1 MATLDK
7 DGYEILSQETRG
19 LPLRHLR
26 QRTRDDDIRDII
38 RREMSR
44 MADDAGEESFEEAD
58 DFEVGDDYDPTSPYE
73 EQFDYPEPVEP
84 PAQEPTSTSP
94 DQQEAP
100 PADAGGEATD

>member
-44 MADDAGEESFEEAD
+44 LADESGEESFEEAD
-58 DFEVGDDYDPTSPYE
+58 DFEVGDDYDPSSPYE
-73 EQFDYPEPVEP
+73 EQFDYPEPAPVE
-84 PAQEPTSTSP
+84 ASDT
-94 DQQEAP
+94 DKQEAP
-100 PADAGGEATD
+100 PADAGGAATD

>member
-44 MADDAGEESFEEAD
+44 LADESGEESFEEAD
-58 DFEVGDDYDPTSPYE
+58 DFEVGDDYDPSSPYE
-73 EQFDYPEPVEP
+73 EQFDYPEPAPVE
-84 PAQEPTSTSP
+84 ASDIDE
-94 DQQEAP
+94 QEAP

>member
-26 QRTRDDDIRDII
+26 QRSRDDDIRDII

-44 MADDAGEESFEEAD
+44 LADDAGDESFEEDD

-73 EQFDYPEPVEP
+73 EQFDYPEPVEL
-84 PAQEPTSTSP
+84 PAQEPPPPLP
-94 DQQEAP
+94 DQPGGPVE
-100 PADAGGEATD
+100 DGEAAD

>member
-44 MADDAGEESFEEAD
+44 MADESGEESFEEAD
-58 DFEVGDDYDPTSPYE
+58 NFEVGDDYDPASPYE
-73 EQFDYPEPVEP
+73 EHFDYPEPIEP

-100 PADAGGEATD
+100 PADAGGEAAD